1 MCPFVLGVTLCVWR
15 LCLLWA
21 IGCAVCI
28 LQARG
33 GTLCAVSQ
41 WALGVTLCVLCL
53 CVLGAR
59 LCGVR
64 LLLARGGTLCVV
76 GGVRRRSLRLSM
88 VHCLCR
94 RFMPP
99 LVALTRLFGPQL
111 PKQPECLGGPLRV
124 VCLRPVLGGIRCAVR
139 RGVLGARSCVVC
151 LLLARRGTL

>member
-1 MCPFVLGVTLCVWR
+1 MLR
-15 LCLLWA
+15 LCLLGA
-21 IGCAVCI
+21 RVCVVCI
-28 LQARG
+28 LLARG
-33 GTLCAVSQ
+33 GTLCAVGQ

-59 LCGVR
+59 VCVVR

-124 VCLRPVLGGIRCAVR
+124 VCLLPVLGGIRCAVR